1 MIKSINKK
9 IFITGASGGIGSAI
23 CKKFV
28 DKNFKL
34 VLTSSSDNNIS
45 KLKEQYGD
53 EHFYYKIDLSNSINV
68 QNCLDEISKNHK
80 DISIIVNNAG
90 KTHDNLIFR
99 MKNDQWNEVL
109 QTNLNSNYQ
118 IIKSLL
124 PNMLSNKYGKIIGI
138 SSIVGS
144 TGNPG
149 QANYVASKSGL
160 VGLYKSIAL
169 EVAKRNINVNIISPG
184 FITTSM
190 TDNLNEEQK
199 KQYLSRIPMMRF
211 GNPIDVAN
219 LVFFLSSDDSSYI
232 TGQNFHINGGMLMV

>member
-1 MIKSINKK
+1 MNKK

-28 DKNFKL
+28 DKNFIL
-34 VLTSSSDNNIS
+34 VVTSSSNEKILQ
-45 KLKEQYGD
+45 LKNLYGNQ
-53 EHFYYKIDLSNSINV
+53 HYYYKIDLSDPNNV
-68 QNCLDEISKNHK
+68 QTCLDEISRDHK

-90 KTHDNLIFR
+90 KTQDNLIFR

-184 FITTSM
+184 FISTSM

-199 KQYLSRIPMMRF
+199 KNYLSRIPMMRF
-211 GNPIDVAN
+211 GNPIDIAN

-232 TGQNFHINGGMLMV
+232 TGQNFHVNGGMLMV

>member
-1 MIKSINKK
+1 MTINKK
-9 IFITGASGGIGSAI
+9 IFITGASGGIGSSI
-23 CKKFV
+23 CQKFV
-28 DKNFKL
+28 DKNFTL
-34 VLTSSSDNNIS
+34 VLTSSSEDKILH
-45 KLKEQYGD
+45 LKKQYGD
-53 EHFYYKIDLSNSINV
+53 KHYYYKIDLSDAENV
-68 QNCLDEISKNHK
+68 KSCLDEISKAHK

-90 KTHDNLIFR
+90 KTKDNLIFR

-124 PNMLSNKYGKIIGI
+124 PNMLTNKYGKIIGI

-184 FITTSM
+184 FISTSM

-199 KQYLSRIPMMRF
+199 KNYLSKIPMMRF
-211 GNPIDVAN
+211 GNPIDIAN
-219 LVFFLSSDDSSYI
+219 LVFFLSSDDSGYI
-232 TGQNFHINGGMLMV
+232 TGQNFHVNGGMLMV

>member
-1 MIKSINKK
+1 MSDNGK

-23 CKKFV
+23 CEKFIKKS
-28 DKNFKL
+28 FKL
-34 VLTSSSDNNIS
+34 VLTSSSDEKIL
-45 KLKEQYGD
+45 KLKEKYGD
-53 EHFYYKIDLSNSINV
+53 NHYYYKVDLSDPENLQTS
-68 QNCLDEISKNHK
+68 LDEISKVHK
-80 DISIIVNNAG
+80 DITIIVNNAG

-99 MKNDQWNEVL
+99 MKSEQWFEII

-124 PNMLSNKYGKIIGI
+124 PNMLSNKYGKIIGV

-184 FITTSM
+184 FISTKM
-190 TDNLNEEQK
+190 TDNLNDEQK
-199 KQYLSRIPMMRF
+199 KNYLSKIPMMRF
-211 GNPIDVAN
+211 GEPDDIAN